1 MDYISLLNSKSI
13 EKYWREI
20 GYQPNSLEAAWIV
33 YSNRKLNFSEKCKY
47 WEEIINTMPDME
59 IPERVNCN
67 HYDSLH
73 KFLLGF
79 INISRRF
86 IDWFYYYP
94 GSMYTLTIA
103 DDDYYQFD
111 AVFSSMDTLK
121 GFIKSEECEDV
132 YSFIVNKIEVD
143 DYDRNTASIKLNKDL
158 RSVCQADWDYGSFP
172 CSEEEYELIA
182 AFNGMQFRFP
192 VPFKKGDLLIEVGY
206 NKSECECK
214 YTHNPVVFDSLCSDD
229 EEDMRFT
236 CWGLF
241 QYFYI
246 DCCYPFRNYMD
257 FELYNGEI
265 KGVDRIL
272 KLWGNYKKGL
282 TRGETMMA
290 AYNQIVSEERAK
302 RDSHYHIPA
311 EERELI
317 GVKVNCGFAE

>member
-1 MDYISLLNSKSI
+1 MDYISLLNSQSI
-13 EKYWREI
+13 EKHWREI
-20 GYQPNSLEAAWIV
+20 GYQPNALEAAWIV

-121 GFIKSEECEDV
+121 GFIKSEECENVD
-132 YSFIVNKIEVD
+132 SFIVNKIEVD

-158 RSVCQADWDYGSFP
+158 KSVCQADWDYGSFP
-172 CSEEEYELIA
+172 CSEEEYELIT

-206 NKSECECK
+206 DKSGYECK
-214 YTHNPVVFDSLCSDD
+214 YTHHPVVFDSLCSDD

-246 DCCYPFRNYMD
+246 DCYYSFRNYMD

-265 KGVDRIL
+265 KGARRIL
-272 KLWGNYKKGL
+272 KLWGKYQKGL
-282 TRGETMMA
+282 IGAGNLME
-290 AYNQIVSEERAK
+290 AYHQIISEERAK
-302 RDSHYHIPA
+302 RDSMFCFTE

-317 GVKVNCGFAE
+317 GVKACRGFAE